1 MYVLSLFLGYCP
13 RLCFLHGICFLSFA
27 LFLLVGGLFSFC
39 FVILVVL
46 LDAGL
51 LDL

>member
-1 MYVLSLFLGYCP
+1 MVFFCDAYFLG
-13 RLCFLHGICFLSFA
+13 FA
-27 LFLLVGGLFSFC
+27 LFLLVFGWLVVFSFC